1 MTARQHLPKHPR
13 QGQFFRWLQRVGI
26 TSESMADYV
35 RDCTGVSYAP
45 ATIRAWAT
53 GRLPIDAEA
62 VFLALDHAGDEAGAI
77 LDALC
82 REYGHR
88 AVPLFHYLADLA
100 GVRVRIERGGACG
113 DVAKEG
119 TEAVAAAGRVTHEL
133 LARLADG
140 QIDDADAEAMLPLA
154 DDLVE
159 QATEFR
165 AALRQRVAGSRR

>member
-1 MTARQHLPKHPR
+1 MPGPIIDLGNQHQRGLLHA
-13 QGQFFRWLQRVGI
+13 FLQ
-26 TSESMADYV
+26 
-35 RDCTGVSYAP
+35 TGVGDRELADLIGVEISNVRHWRRGDREMPREAM
-45 ATIRAWAT
+45 ALLFEAAGRRA
-53 GRLPIDAEA
+53 E
-62 VFLALDHAGDEAGAI
+62 
-77 LDALC
+77 
-82 REYGHR
+82 
-88 AVPLFHYLADLA
+88 PLFHYLADLA

-154 DDLVE
+154 DDLMA